1 MQAYGDRWILGLDL
15 GKGRGVLI
23 EKYPG
28 VVVGDRLTCSSAW
41 NWSDAGYFWT
51 HPIQGATPLVRLHD
65 KHLANLNVN
74 AFIVSYGVLIRVS
87 TSYHGRVI
95 RSNSSIQ
102 TQPI

>member
-23 EKYPG
+23 EKYPS

-51 HPIQGATPLVRLHD
+51 HPIQGATPLVHLHD

-74 AFIVSYGVLIRVS
+74 AFIVYEV
-87 TSYHGRVI
+87 
-95 RSNSSIQ
+95 SIQ
-102 TQPI
+102 VSMSCQGRGIRLNSLI